1 MTLKYWEILWNLFSL
16 SNEAVAMT
24 SNQLKLL
31 WKRRNCRQHEI
42 NFISI
47 WYFLLKSFNWTR
59 MLLIYELVRCIVI
72 GSYFFLYQTI
82 SAKKK
87 ENKDCLM
94 WRTHSPNQSFCT
106 QNCSIDIQKAAYELS
121 RDVVNIRNIIFVAGA
136 VCKERNSDGFFYNS
150 LEYFELHISC
160 ANCLQFLLLFVQ
172 NIWCFYPCFA
182 MVRATTI
189 EYTYT

>member
-16 SNEAVAMT
+16 SNGVVAMT

-31 WKRRNCRQHEI
+31 WKRWNCLQHEI

-47 WYFLLKSFNWTR
+47 WYFLLKSFNCTR
-59 MLLIYELVRCIVI
+59 MLLIYELVRCIVF
-72 GSYFFLYQTI
+72 GSYIFLYQTI

-136 VCKERNSDGFFYNS
+136 VWNSDGFYTIHWNILNHIFHVRIVCSFFCS
-150 LEYFELHISC
+150 LLK
-160 ANCLQFLLLFVQ
+160 
-172 NIWCFYPCFA
+172 
-182 MVRATTI
+182 
-189 EYTYT
+189 TYGVSTLALRWYEQRQ